1 MFEKLETFFEKWKD
15 WRNKKSFYQRDIR
28 KKEKKR
34 LSKATKYLENSFVFE
49 KCETSFEEW
58 EDCRNKKSFY
68 LSLSR
73 HCQPTRVIKLFQL
86 CHKKPTSHLRG
97 GICSSNWFFSCPKT
111 MSWPC
116 PYDRSRNQKINDS
129 QEASDNHKEPG
140 WHFYFRVFRAQQSC
154 RRDFQWLMKVIRR
167 MGMSNMTQRQRQY
180 DLSFQMFYT
189 GRRRWSGVTQKQY
202 SLSNDCLSSPAI

>member
-1 MFEKLETFFEKWKD
+1 MFEKLETSFEKWKD
-15 WRNKKSFYQRDIR
+15 CRNKKSFYQRDIR

-86 CHKKPTSHLRG
+86 CHKKPTSHLSG
-97 GICSSNWFFSCPKT
+97 GVCSSNWFFSCPKT

-116 PYDRSRNQKINDS
+116 PYNRFRNQKINDS

-140 WHFYFRVFRAQQSC
+140 WHFYFRVFTLQSTTELSK
-154 RRDFQWLMKVIRR
+154 RLSMVDESYQENGYV
-167 MGMSNMTQRQRQY
+167 QY
-180 DLSFQMFYT
+180 D
-189 GRRRWSGVTQKQY
+189 TQTKTIWFEFPNV
-202 SLSNDCLSSPAI
+202 LHW

>member
-1 MFEKLETFFEKWKD
+1 MFEKLETSFEKWKD
-15 WRNKKSFYQRDIR
+15 CRKKKSFYQRDIR

-49 KCETSFEEW
+49 NVRPPL
-58 EDCRNKKSFY
+58 RNGKIVG
-68 LSLSR
+68 
-73 HCQPTRVIKLFQL
+73 TRSPSISPCHGSANQRRSSNSSNCVIKSQL
-86 CHKKPTSHLRG
+86 AIWEEVFAHQIDSLAVQRQCRDRVHITVPGTKK
-97 GICSSNWFFSCPKT
+97 
-111 MSWPC
+111 
-116 PYDRSRNQKINDS
+116 NDS
-129 QEASDNHKEPG
+129 QKTSDNHQEPG

-202 SLSNDCLSSPAI
+202 PLSNDCLSSPAI